1 MDIRN
6 IEYFLHLAKYEH
18 VSVTAD
24 LLHISQPSLSKHIT
38 SLEREIGVKLF
49 DRIGNRIL
57 LNKTG
62 EQIAQYAKQ
71 AVELLN
77 AGVNSAKRG
86 IYDTKGGIQIAYT
99 SYAPI
104 IADCIAQYTQINP
117 LITFQIIAFEATK
130 MVDSDQLDFLLSS
143 SAGDTLHDQNK
154 TFWVSRPLFQE
165 RYALIY
171 GNRLANALGAG
182 PADLSLLKDEYFV
195 TMAQND
201 RKDVL
206 FSDIT
211 FPLCMNA
218 GYFPKVY
225 CKTDEFLVKVKL
237 VQSDLAVA
245 VLPESCLKDALAIA
259 PGLQYSVLE
268 DEMAKRTI
276 HIMRHKKSLMTEAA
290 LDFWEFILD
299 FYGLPQ
305 DDLD

>member
-18 VSVTAD
+18 VSATAD

-49 DRIGNRIL
+49 DRIGNRIV

-62 EQIAQYAKQ
+62 EQFAQYAKQ

-104 IADCIAQYTQINP
+104 IADCVAQYTQINP

-165 RYALIY
+165 RYVLIY

-182 PADLSLLKDEYFV
+182 PADLSCSKTSILSPWPRMTGRMFCSA
-195 TMAQND
+195 T
-201 RKDVL
+201 
-206 FSDIT
+206 SP
-211 FPLCMNA
+211 FPC
-218 GYFPKVY
+218 V
-225 CKTDEFLVKVKL
+225 
-237 VQSDLAVA
+237 
-245 VLPESCLKDALAIA
+245 
-259 PGLQYSVLE
+259 
-268 DEMAKRTI
+268 
-276 HIMRHKKSLMTEAA
+276 
-290 LDFWEFILD
+290 
-299 FYGLPQ
+299 
-305 DDLD
+305 

>member
-18 VSVTAD
+18 VSATAD

-49 DRIGNRIL
+49 DRIGNRIV

-62 EQIAQYAKQ
+62 EQFAQYAKQ

-77 AGVNSAKRG
+77 AGINSAKRG

-104 IADCIAQYTQINP
+104 IADCVAQYTQINP

-143 SAGDTLHDQNK
+143 SGGRYAP
-154 TFWVSRPLFQE
+154 RPEQDFLGLSSPLSGAL
-165 RYALIY
+165 ALIY

-259 PGLQYSVLE
+259 PRPPVFGAGRRDGKTNHPYHAS
-268 DEMAKRTI
+268 
-276 HIMRHKKSLMTEAA
+276 
-290 LDFWEFILD
+290 
-299 FYGLPQ
+299 
-305 DDLD
+305 

>member
-18 VSVTAD
+18 VSATAD

-49 DRIGNRIL
+49 DRIGNRIV

-62 EQIAQYAKQ
+62 EQFAQYAKQ

-130 MVDSDQLDFLLSS
+130 MVDS
-143 SAGDTLHDQNK
+143 
-154 TFWVSRPLFQE
+154 
-165 RYALIY
+165 
-171 GNRLANALGAG
+171 
-182 PADLSLLKDEYFV
+182 ADLSLLKDEYFV

>member
-18 VSVTAD
+18 VSATAD

-49 DRIGNRIL
+49 DRIGNRIV

-62 EQIAQYAKQ
+62 EQFAQYAKQ

-143 SAGDTLHDQNK
+143 SAGDTLHDLLGLSSPLSGALCTDLWEQIGQRAG
-154 TFWVSRPLFQE
+154 SRSGGSLPAQRRVFCHH
-165 RYALIY
+165 
-171 GNRLANALGAG
+171 G
-182 PADLSLLKDEYFV
+182 PE
-195 TMAQND
+195 
-201 RKDVL
+201 
-206 FSDIT
+206 
-211 FPLCMNA
+211 
-218 GYFPKVY
+218 
-225 CKTDEFLVKVKL
+225 
-237 VQSDLAVA
+237 
-245 VLPESCLKDALAIA
+245 
-259 PGLQYSVLE
+259 
-268 DEMAKRTI
+268 
-276 HIMRHKKSLMTEAA
+276 
-290 LDFWEFILD
+290 
-299 FYGLPQ
+299 
-305 DDLD
+305 

>member
-18 VSVTAD
+18 VSATAD

-49 DRIGNRIL
+49 DRIGNRIV

-62 EQIAQYAKQ
+62 EQFAQYAKQ

-154 TFWVSRPLFQE
+154 IF
-165 RYALIY
+165 
-171 GNRLANALGAG
+171 G
-182 PADLSLLKDEYFV
+182 SLVPSF
-195 TMAQND
+195 
-201 RKDVL
+201 R
-206 FSDIT
+206 
-211 FPLCMNA
+211 
-218 GYFPKVY
+218 
-225 CKTDEFLVKVKL
+225 
-237 VQSDLAVA
+237 
-245 VLPESCLKDALAIA
+245 
-259 PGLQYSVLE
+259 SV
-268 DEMAKRTI
+268 M
-276 HIMRHKKSLMTEAA
+276 H
-290 LDFWEFILD
+290 
-299 FYGLPQ
+299 
-305 DDLD
+305 

>member
-6 IEYFLHLAKYEH
+6 IEYFLHLAKYE
-18 VSVTAD
+18 ACLPPRQD

-49 DRIGNRIL
+49 DRIGNRIV

-62 EQIAQYAKQ
+62 EQFAQYAKQ

-206 FSDIT
+206 FSDHH
-211 FPLCMNA
+211 LSL
-218 GYFPKVY
+218 VY
-225 CKTDEFLVKVKL
+225 ERGIFSK
-237 VQSDLAVA
+237 
-245 VLPESCLKDALAIA
+245 
-259 PGLQYSVLE
+259 SVL
-268 DEMAKRTI
+268 
-276 HIMRHKKSLMTEAA
+276 
-290 LDFWEFILD
+290 
-299 FYGLPQ
+299 Q
-305 DDLD
+305 DR